1 MNIVLGVSGGIAA
14 YKAPELVRRLQ
25 DAGADVRVILTP
37 NAARFVSPLS
47 LAAVSNQGVILDQ
60 WGDASTG
67 GVDHI
72 ELARWAE
79 LLLIAPATAN
89 VLAKLATGI
98 ADDAL
103 TTYAIA
109 HRAATIVAPAMNTF
123 MLQHPTV
130 QQNMETLRARGVE
143 VLDPDSGLLA
153 CGDEGSGRMP
163 DVPVLVDL
171 VKAHFAQRD
180 LAGKNILVPAGPTRE
195 PIDPVRYLSNRSSG
209 KMGYAIAD
217 AARRRG
223 ATVTLI
229 SGPTARPEPPGI
241 AVTRVRTADEMHAAV
256 MAAAPQNQIVI
267 KAAAVADFA
276 PANVADQKIKKK
288 DGVDELTITL
298 RKTPDILADVA
309 KLTPRPFIVAF
320 AAETNDVEEHARE
333 KLQRKGADL
342 IVANDVA
349 DGAIGFDSDQNEV
362 IVIARDGSVTRI
374 ERDHDHFVLIGVE
387 ADQNE
392 VIVIARDGSVTRIER
407 APKLVVA
414 NRLLDVVLA

>member
-25 DAGADVRVILTP
+25 DIGAAVRVILTP

-47 LAAVSNQGVILDQ
+47 LAAVSNHGVIVEQ
-60 WGDASTG
+60 WGDPERG

-103 TTYAIA
+103 TTYALA
-109 HRAATIVAPAMNTF
+109 HRAEMVVAPAMNTF
-123 MLQHPTV
+123 MLAHPTV
-130 QQNMETLRARGVE
+130 RQNIETLRNRGVGIIE
-143 VLDPDSGLLA
+143 PVNGLLA
-153 CGDEGSGRMP
+153 CGDEGAGKMP
-163 DVPVLVDL
+163 DVPELVAFVQSRFAARDLEGKRVLVT
-171 VKAHFAQRD
+171 
-180 LAGKNILVPAGPTRE
+180 AGPTRE
-195 PIDPVRYLSNRSSG
+195 PLDPVRYLTNRSSG

-223 ATVTLI
+223 AQVTLV
-229 SGPTARPEPPGI
+229 SGPTSVIVPAGVELQR
-241 AVTRVRTADEMHAAV
+241 VTTAAEMHAAV
-256 MAAAPQNQIVI
+256 MRAASEHQILI

-276 PANVADQKIKKK
+276 PVSVADRKIKKR
-288 DGVDELTITL
+288 DDSDTLTIEL
-298 RKTPDILADVA
+298 RKNPDILVDVA
-309 KLTPRPFIVAF
+309 KLSPRPFIVAF
-320 AAETNDVEEHARE
+320 AAETDMVEQNARE

-349 DGAIGFDSDQNEV
+349 DVTIGFDSDQNEV
-362 IVIARDGSVTRI
+362 LVIARDG
-374 ERDHDHFVLIGVE
+374 
-387 ADQNE
+387 A
-392 VIVIARDGSVTRIER
+392 VTRIER
-407 APKLVVA
+407 ASKDVIA
-414 NRLLDVVLA
+414 NRLLDLVVERLLSAESTQHSAPSTQHS

>member
-47 LAAVSNQGVILDQ
+47 LAAVSNHGVIVEQ
-60 WGDASTG
+60 WGDPERG

-103 TTYAIA
+103 TTYALA
-109 HRAATIVAPAMNTF
+109 HRGEVVVAPAMNTF
-123 MLQHPTV
+123 MLAHPTV
-130 QQNMETLRARGVE
+130 QQNIATLRARAVGIIEPVN
-143 VLDPDSGLLA
+143 GLLA
-153 CGDEGSGRMP
+153 CGEEGAGKMP
-163 DVPVLVDL
+163 DVPELVEFVKSRFAARDLEGRRVLVT
-171 VKAHFAQRD
+171 
-180 LAGKNILVPAGPTRE
+180 AGPTRE
-195 PIDPVRYLSNRSSG
+195 PLDPVRYLSNRSSG
-209 KMGYAIAD
+209 KMGYAIAE

-223 ATVTLI
+223 AQVTLV
-229 SGPTARPEPPGI
+229 SGPTSVIVPAGVDVQR
-241 AVTRVRTADEMHAAV
+241 VTTAAEMHAAV
-256 MAAAPQNQIVI
+256 MRAAAEHQIVI

-276 PANVADQKIKKK
+276 PVSVADHKIKKSE
-288 DGVDELTITL
+288 DRDTLTLEL
-298 RKTPDILADVA
+298 RKNPDILADVA

-320 AAETNDVEEHARE
+320 AAETDMVEQNARE

-349 DGAIGFDSDQNEV
+349 DATIGFDSDQNEV
-362 IVIARDGSVTRI
+362 LVIGRDGSMTRI
-374 ERDHDHFVLIGVE
+374 ERTSKATI
-387 ADQNE
+387 
-392 VIVIARDGSVTRIER
+392 
-407 APKLVVA
+407 A
-414 NRLLDVVLA
+414 NRILDVVVAHLSSLARRPG